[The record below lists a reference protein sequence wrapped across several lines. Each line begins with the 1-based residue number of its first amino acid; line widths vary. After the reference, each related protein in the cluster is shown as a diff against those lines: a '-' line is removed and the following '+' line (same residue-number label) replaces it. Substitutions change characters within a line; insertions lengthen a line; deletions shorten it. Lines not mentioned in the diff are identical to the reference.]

1 MEKFIIVLDK
11 SYRCF
16 ILRCLNSALWKERG
30 KSWEKHQKRSWN
42 GKRSHPLLSGRDLT
56 AMSLT
61 QKEMVEELKIQWKK
75 LWQERIDDKVRA
87 EGIAIDD
94 YSKLFVEKGTII
106 HATRD
111 FKALNFR
118 EILEQHQI
126 ADAERLI
133 PPSPQVGGWTKF
145 IKTSIT
151 SQRKRKST
159 RASLYREAEKEK
171 QQPKKGGRG
180 WLHL

>member
-1 MEKFIIVLDK
+1 MEKGEHRGGHHNGVHVPRY
-11 SYRCF
+11 SY
-16 ILRCLNSALWKERG
+16 
-30 KSWEKHQKRSWN
+30 
-42 GKRSHPLLSGRDLT
+42 PLLSGRDLIK
-56 AMSLT
+56 MSLT
-61 QKEMVEELKIQWKK
+61 QKEMVEELKIEWKK
-75 LWQERIDDKVRA
+75 LWQERVDDKVRA
-87 EGIAIDD
+87 EGIAIED

-118 EILEQHQI
+118 EILEQNQI
-126 ADAERLI
+126 ANADKFI

-151 SQRKRKST
+151 SQRKRKGT
-159 RASLYREAEKEK
+159 RASFYCEEKKEK